1 MELGIGP
8 IISASW
14 IVQIVTA
21 IGLLKVQG
29 DKDGQILE
37 GF

>member
-14 IVQIVTA
+14 VVQIVTA
-21 IGLLKVQG
+21 LGLLKVQG
-29 DKDGQILE
+29 DKDTLILE